1 LLRRKVSN
9 CLAGLKQISV
19 QRQDLNVLTSELDE
33 CLVENNQYNEIG
45 EEEELTPLEMIQ
57 EEDIQLVCYQW
68 FKPE

>member
-33 CLVENNQYNEIG
+33 CFVENNQYNEIG